1 MDITEQRIR
10 TVLNVIVI
18 CVTLENLYQHY
29 HKHSS
34 FASLTICTDV
44 IQRRAVFYIDEHCRE
59 HEQEANLMS
68 LGGLLF
74 NFIVINSHLLIA
86 GMFFLMGVERLLSIV
101 SKLPKITQS

>member
-1 MDITEQRIR
+1 M
-10 TVLNVIVI
+10 

-44 IQRRAVFYIDEHCRE
+44 KQRRAVFYIDEHCRE

-74 NFIVINSHLLIA
+74 NFIALNAHLLLG
-86 GMFFLMGVERLLSIV
+86 GMFFLIGMERALAFV
-101 SKLPKITQS
+101 PKLPKFTQQQQQ